1 MRSWLHHDRVWTS
14 RFRSTLISE
23 PILAAWSTLREGFL
37 VGALSLERQ
46 LVNRILRS
54 LLNQLLTLSPVLKFS
69 VIHSAIDKGHILLL
83 LWITLVQLG
92 SHCEWLEVYSGSSL
106 HVHLVRINYL
116 MLLLKIESLL
126 SAFHV
131 HLGWVTIREV
141 FAVVSNDVGWVR
153 ILNETVD
160 DSLLALPIC
169 KLY

>member
-1 MRSWLHHDRVWTS
+1 
-14 RFRSTLISE
+14 
-23 PILAAWSTLREGFL
+23 
-37 VGALSLERQ
+37 
-46 LVNRILRS
+46 
-54 LLNQLLTLSPVLKFS
+54 
-69 VIHSAIDKGHILLL
+69 
-83 LWITLVQLG
+83 
-92 SHCEWLEVYSGSSL
+92 
-106 HVHLVRINYL
+106 

-126 SAFHV
+126 SALHV